1 MDWAVGDGSHMN
13 RLSRRKVRGRGGLGV
28 TSERDGGRS
37 RGTGTRRVGPL
48 ERRTTFILE
57 EIAFIFQCC
66 TVIHE
71 SLSLSHSCILPLS
84 FPSHTHSHTGVLE
97 AYKIL

>member
-13 RLSRRKVRGRGGLGV
+13 RLSRRRVRGRGGLGV

-71 SLSLSHSCILPLS
+71 SLSLTLSHSPSVLPS
-84 FPSHTHSHTGVLE
+84 SYTFTHRGP
-97 AYKIL
+97 